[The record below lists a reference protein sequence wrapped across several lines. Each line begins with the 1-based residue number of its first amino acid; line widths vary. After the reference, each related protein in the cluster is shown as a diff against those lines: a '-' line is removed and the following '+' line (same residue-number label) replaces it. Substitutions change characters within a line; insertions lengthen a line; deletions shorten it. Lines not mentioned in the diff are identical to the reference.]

1 MAFFKHTHVPP
12 REQQQYSIET
22 LKYNPSPE
30 RRGYIAVD
38 SQHFCVRC
46 CCVSNLPARPSREE
60 TAVVI
65 LTFYT
70 GWQKWFDLL
79 WEFCAFFKFV
89 VQCNSYDN
97 LGPSQEIRTI
107 CPFYC
112 SVWCHVETARNQD
125 QVPGVSPRER
135 LARNESDEA
144 HNVYESSTFS
154 SGGPCRVPG
163 AELFIRLVVPERWWH
178 V

>member
-79 WEFCAFFKFV
+79 WEFCASFLNLSSSVILTTTLAQAKKFAPSARSTAVFGAMLRRRGTRTRFRGFHRVKGWPGTSRMRLIMYTRAPPSPPGDHV
-89 VQCNSYDN
+89 VFRGLNY
-97 LGPSQEIRTI
+97 L
-107 CPFYC
+107 
-112 SVWCHVETARNQD
+112 
-125 QVPGVSPRER
+125 
-135 LARNESDEA
+135 
-144 HNVYESSTFS
+144 
-154 SGGPCRVPG
+154 
-163 AELFIRLVVPERWWH
+163 
-178 V
+178 